1 MKELMILKSS
11 WDLTI
16 HKNTRRKFWIF
27 TCITYIVQ
35 TMDLTFCSQLKLQ
48 IYGLSYRMELPN
60 VIKYSLTLLPQFDN
74 RIFWNQWFLSQTT
87 IWVLKQ
93 WIESVKWN
101 LKKTWR
107 ESKSLRNIFCKN
119 SSFKL
124 RKSQFQL
131 VTHFWN
137 SQIC

>member
-16 HKNTRRKFWIF
+16 HKNMPKKSWTF
-27 TCITYIVQ
+27 TCITYIAQ
-35 TMDLTFCSQLKLQ
+35 TMDLTFCFQLKLQ

-60 VIKYSLTLLPQFDN
+60 AIKSSLTLLPQFDN

-87 IWVLKQ
+87 IRVLKQ

>member
-60 VIKYSLTLLPQFDN
+60 VIKSFLTLLPQFDN

-131 VTHFWN
+131 ATRFWN